1 VLGLA
6 SASTMDRVLGLASD
20 STVVRVLG
28 LASDST
34 VVRVLGLASASTMVR
49 VLGVASASTVAR
61 LNIEVP
67 IVENLDQRMY
77 EVTKDG
83 KLDMSQWHCNTTH
96 CRAGWAITFAG
107 EAGKELE
114 KIVGPEL
121 AGRYIYEASTGR
133 LAPDFYASTSNAAKD
148 IARCAGVEA

>member
-1 VLGLA
+1 MARVLRLA
-6 SASTMDRVLGLASD
+6 SDATVARVLGLASD
-20 STVVRVLG
+20 ATV
-28 LASDST
+28 D
-34 VVRVLGLASASTMVR
+34 
-49 VLGVASASTVAR
+49 R
-61 LNIEVP
+61 LNLEVP

-83 KLDMSQWHCNTTH
+83 KLDMSNWHCGTTH

-107 EAGKELE
+107 AAGAALEAAIGS
-114 KIVGPEL
+114 EL

-133 LAPDFYASTSNAAKD
+133 PAPDFYASTSYAAKD